1 MLPRAKGIATEP
13 TPQRS
18 STDLC
23 DETLSNHLLSDF
35 LNGKAGQGK
44 SEAMR
49 EFTSKRFNLDDETG
63 GKSGLYARRE
73 AAPPGRAYERE
84 KIASA
89 TC

>member
-1 MLPRAKGIATEP
+1 MLPRAKSIATEP

-23 DETLSNHLLSDF
+23 DETLSNHLLPDF
-35 LNGKAGQGK
+35 LNGKAGQWK
-44 SEAMR
+44 SEAVR
-49 EFTSKRFNLDDETG
+49 EFTGKRFNLDDETG

-73 AAPPGRAYERE
+73 AEPPGQAVGTGQT
-84 KIASA
+84 ACA